1 MTYCQDLVIVLT
13 VTLNK
18 IIYIFYFLL
27 FMKYSVYENIR
38 KIRELKNFTREY
50 VAAELKMSTSGYGKI
65 ERGDVDLTVSK
76 LIEISKVLEVSI
88 EFIFKFDVSIFFSE
102 TR

>member
-1 MTYCQDLVIVLT
+1 
-13 VTLNK
+13 
-18 IIYIFYFLL
+18 
-27 FMKYSVYENIR
+27 MKYSVYENIR

-76 LIEISKVLEVSI
+76 LIEISKQIAEHAADMVKEERASANMFEI
-88 EFIFKFDVSIFFSE
+88 N
-102 TR
+102 

>member
-1 MTYCQDLVIVLT
+1 MNCL
-13 VTLNK
+13 
-18 IIYIFYFLL
+18 YFLF
-27 FMKYSVYENIR
+27 FMRYSVYENIR
-38 KIRELKNFTREY
+38 KIRELKNLTREY

>member
-1 MTYCQDLVIVLT
+1 MVIS
-13 VTLNK
+13 NK
-18 IIYIFYFLL
+18 NYSYYLY

-38 KIRELKNFTREY
+38 KIRELKNLTREY

-76 LIEISKVLEVSI
+76 LMEISKVLEVSI
-88 EFIFKFDVSIFFSE
+88 EFIIKFDVSIFFNE
-102 TR
+102 TK